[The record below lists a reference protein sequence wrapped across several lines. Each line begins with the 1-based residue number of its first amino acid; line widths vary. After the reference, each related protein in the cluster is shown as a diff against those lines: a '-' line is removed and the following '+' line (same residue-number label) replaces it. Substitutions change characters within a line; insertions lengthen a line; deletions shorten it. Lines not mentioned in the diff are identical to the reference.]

1 MKNLRLRQLRETS
14 VLRLRL
20 AYRVGEGGSSVTLV
34 IGGKDSTDEGFC
46 LERIRWVGGWW
57 DCHPVS
63 AVFIRIERVFTMTT
77 ERGGMVLQ
85 TSMLLRRGPFS
96 GARRRCN
103 TAAQS
108 KRDMQSPGGEVG
120 GTRHRLE
127 QKIPLARVR
136 QTLTTDH
143 LWKDLATGF
152 VESGATLLFSVLTL
166 PLGPSCPC
174 L

>member
-77 ERGGMVLQ
+77 ERGG
-85 TSMLLRRGPFS
+85 
-96 GARRRCN
+96 ARSCGHPCSCVVDRF
-103 TAAQS
+103 
-108 KRDMQSPGGEVG
+108 PELGGDA
-120 GTRHRLE
+120 TRRHR
-127 QKIPLARVR
+127 VNG
-136 QTLTTDH
+136 TCNH
-143 LWKDLATGF
+143 LGERLVAHAID
-152 VESGATLLFSVLTL
+152 
-166 PLGPSCPC
+166 
-174 L
+174 